1 MAGKKWSNRP
11 CDGGKEI
18 FPMQGYFC
26 DPYVWPNWSSI
37 YLFLPQSLVSRA
49 HPFMCA
55 LTQLWLLNARLNLQ
69 LQTTYIE
76 DHIPASLWAEVEG
89 RSCELSVAIGWLGF
103 FLMESYLFTRVQVC
117 LYFSSKNYFKI
128 QRCYSFSGTRHT
140 YYRHE
145 TPVVDFINFKICQVS
160 LLEMLIIIG
169 FTCMW
174 S

>member
-1 MAGKKWSNRP
+1 
-11 CDGGKEI
+11 
-18 FPMQGYFC
+18 MQGYFC

-103 FLMESYLFTRVQVC
+103 FWWNHIYSQGFKYVC
-117 LYFSSKNYFKI
+117 IFLVKI
-128 QRCYSFSGTRHT
+128 ILRFNGAILS
-140 YYRHE
+140 
-145 TPVVDFINFKICQVS
+145 VVHDI
-160 LLEMLIIIG
+160 LIIDTKHLWWISSISRSAKSVYWR
-169 FTCMW
+169 C

>member
-1 MAGKKWSNRP
+1 
-11 CDGGKEI
+11 
-18 FPMQGYFC
+18 MQGYFC

-76 DHIPASLWAEVEG
+76 DHIPASLWAEVDRTLLRIECSH
-89 RSCELSVAIGWLGF
+89 RLVRV
-103 FLMESYLFTRVQVC
+103 FLMESYLFTRVQELRC

-128 QRCYSFSGTRHT
+128 QRCYSFSGTRHA
-140 YYRHE
+140 YYWHE

-169 FTCMW
+169 FTCMCW